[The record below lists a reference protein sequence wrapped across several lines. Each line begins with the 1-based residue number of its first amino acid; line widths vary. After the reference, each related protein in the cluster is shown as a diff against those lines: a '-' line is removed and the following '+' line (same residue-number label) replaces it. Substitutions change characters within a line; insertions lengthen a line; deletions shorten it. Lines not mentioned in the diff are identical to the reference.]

1 MILSNEKHQPHL
13 KLFSKHQE
21 DSAKQKVL
29 LKEVKDDLWNEEI
42 YYARRLDD
50 SVDLKTNLEDLGY

>member
-29 LKEVKDDLWNEEI
+29 LKEVKDDL
-42 YYARRLDD
+42 
-50 SVDLKTNLEDLGY
+50 